1 MTGRK
6 LRNWLETE
14 ETGWDWGTV
23 WELRNWVQTEELGY
37 KRRTGLEL
45 RNREVGMGNWIE
57 LRI

>member
-1 MTGRK
+1 
-6 LRNWLETE
+6 
-14 ETGWDWGTV
+14 V